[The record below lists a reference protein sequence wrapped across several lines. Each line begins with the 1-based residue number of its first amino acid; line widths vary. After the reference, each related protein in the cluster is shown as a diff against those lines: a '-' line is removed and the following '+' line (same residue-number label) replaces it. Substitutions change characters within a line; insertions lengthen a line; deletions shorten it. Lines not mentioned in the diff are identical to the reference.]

1 MSQHSVLIAT
11 VRYGQ
16 CTTAYTNAKHLRLL
30 CFFACNIYTLI
41 TAAMG
46 QDGTGGATIGG
57 IDAATLSDAAG
68 ALDGATGVKR
78 SANGAIKKGAAAT
91 RGRGKGKAAQ
101 QACKQ

>member
-1 MSQHSVLIAT
+1 LQLV
-11 VRYGQ
+11 
-16 CTTAYTNAKHLRLL
+16 
-30 CFFACNIYTLI
+30 LI

-101 QACKQ
+101 QVCEQ